1 MKEYS
6 FEKLDVY
13 IEARALVKSIYGVSG
28 NFPEAERFALT
39 AQIHRAA
46 VSVTSNIAEG
56 TSRTSNKDKAH
67 FLEMSYGSLM
77 EVVSQLQIAM
87 DLGYISQQQYADL
100 QPPIENI
107 SYKLY
112 ALRRS
117 FIENKP
123 RSNKLQTAAK
133 QQ

>member
-13 IEARALVKSIYGVSG
+13 VEARAFVKSIYDLSRQ
-28 NFPEAERFALT
+28 FPDSERYALT
-39 AQIHRAA
+39 DQIHRAV

-56 TSRTSNKDKAH
+56 TSRMSNKDKAH
-67 FLEMSYGSLM
+67 FVEMSYGSLM

-87 DLGYISQQQYADL
+87 DLGYISQQQYEDL
-100 QPPIENI
+100 QSSIENI

-112 ALRRS
+112 ALRRT
-117 FIENKP
+117 FIDNKKVDSTKV
-123 RSNKLQTAAK
+123 R
-133 QQ
+133 

>member
-13 IEARALVKSIYGVSG
+13 IESRAFVKSIYSVSG
-28 NFPEAERFALT
+28 CFPESERFALT

-46 VSVTSNIAEG
+46 VSITSNIAEG

-67 FLEMSYGSLM
+67 FMEMSYGSLM

-87 DLGYISQQQYADL
+87 DLDYISKQQYADL
-100 QPPIENI
+100 QTPIENI

-117 FIENKP
+117 FMENKP
-123 RSNKLQTAAK
+123 RSNKPHTAPK
-133 QQ
+133 EQ

>member
-13 IEARALVKSIYGVSG
+13 IEARAFVKSIYGVSG